1 MRLSKKT
8 RIIIAMLVVVGV
20 LGAGW
25 LLWKQRAEKAA
36 AGNRA
41 NLEIRPELVV
51 RVEKGDLE
59 KTISAS
65 GYLSPQQIKELYFS
79 ISGRVK
85 NDYLEAGKRVKKGEV
100 LVELEKTKQE
110 LEYLKAKKAYD
121 LAVINGLEREIKEAA
136 LTLQLAKENLEATTL
151 TAPFD
156 GIITRDLVD
165 AGDYVGINEQNAVG
179 TIMADGPYEIDVEIS
194 ESECHLVK
202 VGQKVRITVE
212 AVPGRTFQ
220 GQVKEIALQAKN
232 SNGIV
237 TLPVKIVLSEETELL
252 KPEFSADLEIIVE
265 EVKDQVLVPVAAIV
279 NNRGQEQVI
288 KVVNNRPVPTP
299 VKTGLSNGFSVVILE
314 GVEPGDE
321 ILVNA
326 HQFANNARTNS
337 NQGAGFGPGPR
348 PGIMIRGR

>member
-1 MRLSKKT
+1 MKLSNKKR
-8 RIIIAMLVVVGV
+8 RIIAILVIIGV

-25 LLWKQRAEKAA
+25 FARKQRLDKAA
-36 AGNRA
+36 TGSR
-41 NLEIRPELVV
+41 LHREITPEMVM
-51 RVEKGDLE
+51 RVEKGDLQ

-85 NDYLEAGKRVKKGEV
+85 NDYLDAGKRVKKGEV
-100 LVELEKTKQE
+100 LVELEKTRQE
-110 LEYLKAKKAYD
+110 LEYIRAKKAYD
-121 LAVINGLEREIKEAA
+121 LAVINGSEREIKEAE
-136 LTLQLAKENLEATTL
+136 LTLRLAKENLEATTL

-165 AGDYVGINEQNAVG
+165 VGDYVGINEQNAVG

-202 VGQKVRITVE
+202 IGQEVRITVE
-212 AVPGRTFQ
+212 AVPERTFL
-220 GQVKEIALQAKN
+220 GRVKEIALQAKN
-232 SNGIV
+232 NNGIV
-237 TLPVKIVLSEETELL
+237 TLPVKIILNEETELL

-265 EVKDQVLVPVAAIV
+265 EVKDQVLVPVAAII

-299 VKTGLSNGFSVVILE
+299 VKTGLNNGFSVVILE

-321 ILVNA
+321 ILINA
-326 HQFANNARTNS
+326 HPFANNAGTGS
-337 NQGAGFGPGPR
+337 SPGARPGPGSR